1 MNNQELAKE
10 ILALV
15 GGEKN
20 ITDVMHCYTR
30 LRFHLK
36 KIDLADK
43 EKIEEL
49 PGVINVQIQSGQFQ
63 VVIGNKVSKVYKELI
78 KLGEFKQGDS
88 SEITVEKKKG
98 NLIGRFFEVISTIF
112 SPIVPAIAGA
122 GMLKGL
128 LGLVTV
134 LGWVEPTSSVVTML
148 QIISDCV
155 FYFLP
160 FFLAVSAAR
169 IFKTN
174 EFIAVA
180 VAGGMMYPIIM
191 EGAKAIAN
199 GGPTGLD
206 LFGLPVPFINYSS
219 TVIPIILAV
228 WILSYLYRW
237 VDRWMPD
244 SLGIVFTPTIV
255 LMLIIP
261 IQLIV
266 IGPLG
271 SYLGIWLAEG
281 VTWLFAHGGIL
292 AGGLLGATR
301 PLLVIVGMHYGL
313 MPIAIQNIAVLGHDY
328 LLPVF
333 LMANMGQAAAA
344 LAVFLKTK
352 NKDLKAI
359 AGSSTIAGF
368 LGITEPAMYGVNL
381 RLKKPF
387 IAALIG
393 SGIGGAFVTGFGV
406 TGNAF
411 VLPGIMSLP
420 VFMGPKFV
428 YLIIGMILT
437 ITITIVLTFLMKFED
452 APSKNTK
459 GTAKKQNKASSIEHT
474 TILSPVIGTTVAL
487 KDVPDATFAEEIM
500 GKGMAVNPTVGEI
513 YAPFNGEVA
522 TFFKTGHAIGL
533 RSEEGVELLIHVG
546 IDTVNLNGAHFHP
559 QVKQGDQVKTG
570 DLLLTFDLAEI
581 KQAGYETIT
590 PVIVTNTENYLDV
603 IGADENAVMEREDWL
618 IQVIN
623 KMK

>member
-15 GGEKN
+15 GGEEN
-20 ITDVMHCYTR
+20 ITEVMHCFTR

-36 KIDLADK
+36 KIDLADV
-43 EKIEEL
+43 EKIEAL

-78 KLGEFKQGDS
+78 KLGDFKQGDS
-88 SEITVEKKKG
+88 SEIEQDKKKG

-112 SPIVPAIAGA
+112 SPIIPAIAGA

-128 LGLVTV
+128 LGLVTA
-134 LGWVEPTSSVVTML
+134 LGLVEQTSSVVTML
-148 QIISDCV
+148 QIVSDCV

-180 VAGGMMYPIIM
+180 VAGGMMYPIIV

-206 LFGLPVPFINYSS
+206 LFGVPVPFINYSS

-228 WILSYLYRW
+228 WILSYVYRW
-237 VDRWMPD
+237 VDSWMPD
-244 SLGIVFTPTIV
+244 SLGIVFTPTVV
-255 LMLIIP
+255 LLIIIP
-261 IQLIV
+261 VQLIV

-271 SYLGIWLAEG
+271 SYLGIWIAEG
-281 VTWLFAHGGIL
+281 VTWLFAHGGII

-301 PLLVIVGMHYGL
+301 PLLVMVGMHYGL

-381 RLKKPF
+381 KLKKPF

-393 SGIGGAFVTGFGV
+393 SGVGGAFVTGLGV

-420 VFMGPKFV
+420 VFMGPKFI
-428 YLIIGMILT
+428 YLIIGLIIT

-452 APSKNTK
+452 GPTVGTTTK
-459 GTAKKQNKASSIEHT
+459 KKQNKASSIEHT
-474 TILSPVIGTTVAL
+474 TILSPVVGTTVAL
-487 KDVPDATFAEEIM
+487 KDVPDKTFAEEIM
-500 GKGMAVNPTVGEI
+500 GKGMAINPTVGEI
-513 YAPFNGEVA
+513 YAPFTGEIA

-533 RSEEGVELLIHVG
+533 RSDEGVELLIHIG

-570 DLLLTFDLAEI
+570 DLLLTFDIAEI
-581 KQAGYETIT
+581 KQAGYETVT

-603 IGADENAVMEREDWL
+603 IATDENQTIGREDWL

>member
-20 ITDVMHCYTR
+20 VSEVMHCYTR
-30 LRFHLK
+30 LRFHLN

-49 PGVINVQIQSGQFQ
+49 PGVISVQIQSGQFQ

-78 KLGEFKQGDS
+78 KLGDFKQGES
-88 SEITVEKKKG
+88 AEIESDKKKG
-98 NLIGRFFEVISTIF
+98 NIIGRFFEVISTIF
-112 SPIVPAIAGA
+112 TPIIPAIAGA

-128 LGLVTV
+128 LGLVTAF
-134 LGWVEPTSSVVTML
+134 GWVEPTSGVITML
-148 QIISDCV
+148 QIVSDCV

-180 VAGGMMYPIIM
+180 VAGGMMYPIIID
-191 EGAKAIAN
+191 GAKAIAN
-199 GGPTGLD
+199 GGPTGAD

-228 WILSYLYRW
+228 WILSYIYRW
-237 VDRWMPD
+237 VDRWMPS

-255 LMLIIP
+255 LLIIIP

-266 IGPLG
+266 VGPLG
-271 SYLGIWLAEG
+271 SYLGIWLAQG

-301 PLLVIVGMHYGL
+301 PLLVMVGMHYGL
-313 MPIAIQNIAVLGHDY
+313 MPIAIQNIAVLGYDY
-328 LLPVF
+328 LMPVF

-359 AGSSTIAGF
+359 AASSTIAGF

-381 RLKKPF
+381 KLKKPF

-393 SGIGGAFVTGFGV
+393 SGIGGAFVTGCGV
-406 TGNAF
+406 TGNAI
-411 VLPGIMSLP
+411 VLPGLVSLP
-420 VFMGPKFV
+420 VFVGPKFI
-428 YLIIGMILT
+428 YLIIGMVLT
-437 ITITIVLTFLMKFED
+437 ITITIVLTFFMKFD
-452 APSKNTK
+452 DKASTTK
-459 GTAKKQNKASSIEHT
+459 PAKQTESKASSIKHET
-474 TILSPVIGTTVAL
+474 VLSPAIGTTVAL
-487 KDVPDATFAEEIM
+487 KEVPDATFAEEIM
-500 GKGMAVNPTVGEI
+500 GKGVAINPSVGEI
-513 YAPFNGEVA
+513 YAPFSGEVV
-522 TFFKTGHAIGL
+522 TFFKTGHALGM

-559 QVKQGDQVKTG
+559 KVKQGDQVQAG
-570 DLLLTFDLAEI
+570 DLLLTFDIEEI
-581 KQAGYETIT
+581 KGAGYEIIT
-590 PVIVTNTENYLDV
+590 PIIVTNTENYLDV
-603 IGADENAVMEREDWL
+603 IGVDENQPIKPGDWL
-618 IQVIN
+618 IQIIN
-623 KMK
+623 KMS

>member
-1 MNNQELAKE
+1 MNNQELAKA

-20 ITDVMHCYTR
+20 VSEVMHCYTR
-30 LRFHLK
+30 LRFHLN

-43 EKIEEL
+43 DKIEEL
-49 PGVINVQIQSGQFQ
+49 PGVISVQIQSGQFQ

-78 KLGEFKQGDS
+78 KLGNFKQGES
-88 SEITVEKKKG
+88 AEIESDKKKG
-98 NLIGRFFEVISTIF
+98 NIIGRFFEVISTIF
-112 SPIVPAIAGA
+112 TPIIPAIAGA

-128 LGLVTV
+128 LGLVTAF
-134 LGWVEPTSSVVTML
+134 GWVEPTSGVITML
-148 QIISDCV
+148 QIVSDCV

-180 VAGGMMYPIIM
+180 VAGGMMYPIIID
-191 EGAKAIAN
+191 GAKAIAN
-199 GGPTGLD
+199 GGPTGSD

-228 WILSYLYRW
+228 WILSYVYRW
-237 VDRWMPD
+237 VDRWMPS

-255 LMLIIP
+255 LMIIIP
-261 IQLIV
+261 VQLIV

-271 SYLGIWLAEG
+271 SYLGVWLAEG

-301 PLLVIVGMHYGL
+301 PLLVMVGMHYGL
-313 MPIAIQNIAVLGHDY
+313 MPIAIQNIAVLGYDY
-328 LLPVF
+328 LMPVF

-359 AGSSTIAGF
+359 AAPSTIAGF

-381 RLKKPF
+381 KLKKPF
-387 IAALIG
+387 IAGLIA
-393 SGIGGAFVTGFGV
+393 SGIGGAFVTGCGV
-406 TGNAF
+406 TGNAI
-411 VLPGIMSLP
+411 VLPGLVSLP
-420 VFMGPKFV
+420 VFMGPKFIF
-428 YLIIGMILT
+428 LIIGMLLT
-437 ITITIVLTFLMKFED
+437 ITITIALTFFLKFD
-452 APSKNTK
+452 DKDT
-459 GTAKKQNKASSIEHT
+459 TAKPAKQTESKASSIEHET
-474 TILSPVIGTTVAL
+474 VLSPAIGTTVAL
-487 KDVPDATFAEEIM
+487 KEVPDATFAEEIM
-500 GKGMAVNPTVGEI
+500 GKGIAINPSVGEI
-513 YAPFNGEVA
+513 YAPFSGEVV
-522 TFFKTGHAIGL
+522 TFFKTGHALGM
-533 RSEEGVELLIHVG
+533 RSKEGVELLIHVG

-559 QVKQGDQVKTG
+559 KVKQGDQVQAG
-570 DLLLTFDLAEI
+570 DLLLTFDIEEI
-581 KQAGYETIT
+581 KAAGYEIIT

-603 IGADENAVMEREDWL
+603 IGVDENQPIKPGDWL
-618 IQVIN
+618 IQIIN
-623 KMK
+623 KIS